1 MTLST
6 KTGIAVPNIPA
17 AVRERWSLAGR
28 LAVLIFVLLATVLL
42 IFGAVAYRGVRDS
55 ALERTRQRVQTAGRE
70 LAAGMS
76 RAPGRLPG
84 LRRIAESDG
93 VRRALSMPSSTA
105 SSTLARSLG
114 TGSQVSADSVIT
126 AALRPAQRIAGSTPD
141 TTLLAREFWTISGE
155 RRFGAGPLAVQDSV
169 VLARLLNQ
177 VAQRD
182 TVVRSKLYVV
192 GDEVH
197 VWTVQP
203 VRRIA
208 PPGTV
213 RSPQLEQSK
222 VQETENEPPPV
233 GAFAE
238 LRRVVGTAQVERTIR
253 GLMGEEDVNVYF
265 TNVDARE
272 WATIQGEPI
281 AVPFE
286 FKGIDT
292 VAVRATGTDG
302 QPHYIMQ
309 AQVEDTP
316 WVIVVAQAERAV
328 LERANAFLRVLV
340 GSGMLLLVLGTLA
353 AWWVTRRETRPL
365 AALRDAAGDIAQG
378 DYARRVP
385 LDGGA
390 EVATLAYTFNAMAS
404 RIGTTN
410 AELEQRNVALF
421 KANDAKARFLA
432 VMSHELR
439 TPLNAIGGYADLMAL
454 GIYGPVSTE
463 QEQTLGR
470 IGRSKDQLLHL
481 VSDIL
486 QYSKLDAGAIIVR
499 RETVRLREHFD
510 AVAESLAEQCSS
522 RDVLLV
528 IEPTAAAVCA
538 DPARLQQV
546 LLNLVTNAAR
556 FTDAKG
562 TVTLSAEVRG
572 DTTAIRVRD
581 TGIGIAA
588 EHLGTIFQPFA
599 QVDTSLTRRVGGTG
613 LGLTIVRDLTAAMGG
628 HVAVESTVGVGS
640 TFTVELE
647 SAAPS
652 NPVRGARPDQGMLV
666 KERAR
671 AGPSQPAPAVEQP
684 AFEVL

>member
-1 MTLST
+1 MTLHT
-6 KTGIAVPNIPA
+6 KTGIAFPNIPA
-17 AVRERWSLAGR
+17 AVRARWSLAGR

-42 IFGAVAYRGVRDS
+42 LFGAVAYRGVRDA
-55 ALERTRQRVQTAGRE
+55 ALERTRQRVQMAGRE
-70 LAAGMS
+70 LAAMSS
-76 RAPGRLPG
+76 RAPARVAA

-93 VRRALSMPSSTA
+93 VRRALSMPAPSA
-105 SSTLARSLG
+105 AG
-114 TGSQVSADSVIT
+114 APVTGSRTAIDTTIK
-126 AALRPAQRIAGSTPD
+126 AALRPATASAGSARD
-141 TTLLAREFWTISGE
+141 TTLLAREFWTITGE
-155 RRFGAGPLAVQDSV
+155 RRHGAGPLDPRDSV
-169 VLARLLNQ
+169 VLAALMGE

-182 TVVRSKLYVV
+182 TVVRSKLFVV
-192 GDEVH
+192 GDELH
-197 VWTVQP
+197 AWTVQP

-208 PPGTV
+208 RPGMV
-213 RSPQLEQSK
+213 QSPELEQSA
-222 VQETENEPPPV
+222 VPETENEPPPV

-238 LRRVVGTAQVERTIR
+238 LRLIVGSAQVERTIR

-265 TNVDARE
+265 TNVDARQ
-272 WATIQGEPI
+272 WATIQGKPI
-281 AVPFE
+281 AAPFE
-286 FKGIDT
+286 FTGIDT
-292 VAVRATGTDG
+292 VAVRALSTAGD
-302 QPHYIMQ
+302 PHYIMQ

-328 LERANAFLRVLV
+328 LERANLFLRVLL
-340 GSGMLLLVLGTLA
+340 GSGALLLALGTLT

-365 AALRDAAGDIAQG
+365 AALRDAASDVAQG
-378 DYARRVP
+378 DYTRRVP

-404 RIGTTN
+404 RIGSVT

-421 KANDAKARFLA
+421 RANDAKARFLA

-463 QEQTLGR
+463 QQGTLAR

-486 QYSKLDAGAIIVR
+486 QYSKLDAGAIVVR

-510 AVAESLAEQCSS
+510 AVVESLSDQCAS
-522 RDVLLV
+522 RGVHLV
-528 IEPTAAAVCA
+528 IEPTTVAVCA

-546 LLNLVTNAAR
+546 LLNLVTNAVR
-556 FTDAKG
+556 FTDAGG

-572 DTTAIRVRD
+572 ETTAIRVRD
-581 TGIGIAA
+581 TGIGIAE

-628 HVAVESTVGVGS
+628 SVSVESAVGVGS
-640 TFTVELE
+640 TFTVALE
-647 SAAPS
+647 SAPPS
-652 NPVRGARPDQGMLV
+652 SPVRDARAERGMVVQELKQNDQPGSAAGVTSALGAR
-666 KERAR
+666 
-671 AGPSQPAPAVEQP
+671 
-684 AFEVL
+684 